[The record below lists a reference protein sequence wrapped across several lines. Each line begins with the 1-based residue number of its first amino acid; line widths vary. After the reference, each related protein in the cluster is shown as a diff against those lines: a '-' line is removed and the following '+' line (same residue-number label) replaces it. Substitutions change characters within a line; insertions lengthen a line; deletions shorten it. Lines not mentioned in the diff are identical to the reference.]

1 MNKMK
6 NLYHPLKI
14 GSLELE
20 GNLFLAPLAGYS
32 DKSFRYFCIENHAN
46 LCYTEMV
53 SSEALYRNQ
62 VKTLSLL
69 ERAENEKT
77 LAFQI
82 FGNNPEILGEV
93 LKAVKPYKPDLIDIN
108 CGCPVTKVVKTG
120 AGSSLLLHPETIY
133 KMVKELKNNTDLPV
147 TVKIRSGWDQNS
159 INFLETASA
168 AQDGGC
174 DAIALHPRTKSQMY
188 SGTSDWSHLK
198 ILKEKMKVPILGSG
212 DLFSPEDAQKMLT
225 ETKID
230 GVLFARGAIGN
241 PFIFSQ
247 TRDLLTLGNY
257 SIIPLVN
264 RIEVL
269 IKHLKLTATNTNE
282 KNACKLLRKHVGF
295 YLKGI
300 PNSSSVKQEL
310 VKSETIND
318 YIKALEKLDL
328 NPDFVSI

>member
-1 MNKMK
+1 MNKK

-14 GSLELE
+14 GSLELK

-32 DKSFRYFCIENHAN
+32 DKSFRYFCIENQAN

-62 VKTLSLL
+62 SKTLCLL

-120 AGSSLLLHPETIY
+120 SGSSLLLHPETIY

-159 INFLETASA
+159 INFLETGQA
-168 AQDGGC
+168 AQEAGC
-174 DAIALHPRTKSQMY
+174 DAICLHPRTKSQMY
-188 SGTSDWSHLK
+188 SGSSDWSHLK
-198 ILKEKMKVPILGSG
+198 ILKEKMNVPILGSG
-212 DLFSPEDAQKMLT
+212 DLFSPEDAQKMLFD
-225 ETKID
+225 TKID

-241 PFIFSQ
+241 PFIFNQ
-247 TRDLLTLGNY
+247 TKDLLTNGEY
-257 SIIPLVN
+257 SLIPL
-264 RIEVL
+264 RQKIEML
-269 IKHLKLTATNTNE
+269 IKHLQLTAKNTNE
-282 KNACKLLRKHVGF
+282 KMACKLLRKHVGF

-300 PNSSSVKQEL
+300 SNSSTVKQEL
-310 VKSETIND
+310 VKAETIND
-318 YIKALEKLDL
+318 YLKALDKLDL
-328 NPDFVSI
+328 DGDSFSN

>member
-1 MNKMK
+1 MNKDR

-14 GSLELE
+14 GSLKLE

-32 DKSFRYFCIENHAN
+32 DKSFRYFCIENKAN

-53 SSEALYRNQ
+53 SAEALYRNQ
-62 VKTLSLL
+62 VKTLNLL

-82 FGNNPEILGEV
+82 FGNNIEILGKVIEEIT
-93 LKAVKPYKPDLIDIN
+93 PYKPDLIDIN

-159 INFLETASA
+159 INYLETASA
-168 AQDGGC
+168 AQEGGC
-174 DAIALHPRTKSQMY
+174 DAIALHPRTRSQMY
-188 SGTSDWSHLK
+188 SGFSTWSHLK
-198 ILKEKMKVPILGSG
+198 ILKEKMEVPILGSG
-212 DLFSPEDAQKMLT
+212 DLFSPEDAQKMLL

-230 GVLFARGAIGN
+230 GVLFARGALGN

-247 TRDLLTLGNY
+247 TQSLLTLGQY
-257 SIIPLVN
+257 SPAPIDE
-264 RIEVL
+264 RINVL
-269 IKHLKLTATNTNE
+269 LRHLKLTAENTNE
-282 KNACKLLRKHVGF
+282 ENACKLLRKHVGF

-300 PNSSSVKQEL
+300 PNSSSVKQKL
-310 VKSETIND
+310 VRAETIND
-318 YIKALEKLDL
+318 YKNALNLLDL
-328 NPDFVSI
+328 NSDSISI